1 VAEDGA
7 TTEPGERARRRVPQ
21 PAGARAEAAAAEAEA
36 AEAEAEAAEAEAEA
50 AEARAEAAEAGT
62 TPPGPPRYGRPGRPF
77 TRSPFVVGLL
87 GGLGLALAYVIFLLA
102 QDALR
107 ILILV
112 FIAAFFA
119 VGLNPAVVR
128 LRKLGL
134 PRGLAVAAVGLGV
147 VLLACGGLLALVP
160 PIVTQTSALVD
171 NLPGY
176 LNDLQNNPTIRDL
189 NERYDVVDRARSVAT
204 PENMNRVATGV
215 LGGLPAVFGAIF
227 NVLTVAVLTIYF
239 MAAFDRLKH
248 NAYQLVPASRRE
260 RVQLLGDE
268 ILTKVGAYMAGALA
282 IALIAGASTFLF
294 LLIVGVAYPFAL
306 AVVVAV
312 CDLIP
317 QVGATIGSIVATL
330 IAFATSGLVV
340 GIACLVFFIAYQQLE
355 NFFIYP
361 RIMARAV
368 KVSDLA
374 ALVAVL
380 VGATL
385 LGIVGALIAIP
396 AVAAVQLIGREVLVP
411 RQARS

>member
-1 VAEDGA
+1 
-7 TTEPGERARRRVPQ
+7 
-21 PAGARAEAAAAEAEA
+21 
-36 AEAEAEAAEAEAEA
+36 
-50 AEARAEAAEAGT
+50 
-62 TPPGPPRYGRPGRPF
+62 
-77 TRSPFVVGLL
+77 
-87 GGLGLALAYVIFLLA
+87 
-102 QDALR
+102 
-107 ILILV
+107 
-112 FIAAFFA
+112 
-119 VGLNPAVVR
+119 
-128 LRKLGL
+128 
-134 PRGLAVAAVGLGV
+134 V
-147 VLLACGGLLALVP
+147 VLIACGGLLALVP
-160 PIVTQTSALVD
+160 PIVTQTTALVD

-176 LNDLQNNPTIRDL
+176 LTDLQNNPTIRDL
-189 NERYDVVDRARSVAT
+189 NERYDVVDRVRSVAT
-204 PENMNRVATGV
+204 PQTMNRIATGL

-248 NAYQLVPASRRE
+248 SAYRLVPASRRE

-282 IALIAGASTFLF
+282 IALIAGVSTCLF
-294 LLIVGVAYPFAL
+294 LVVIGVAYPFAL
-306 AVVVAV
+306 AVVVAI

-330 IAFATSGLVV
+330 IAFATSGVV
-340 GIACLVFFIAYQQLE
+340 AGIACLVFFIAYQQLE

-396 AVAAVQLIGREVLVP
+396 AVAAVQLIGREVVIP
-411 RQARS
+411 RQAQT